1 MAKKTRADIAWNV
14 LALAAAALSGLL
26 TRKVIGVAWRGAK
39 KSDPPT
45 NPVARNTGW
54 ADALEWVAVSGVA
67 LGVARLVAQRGA
79 AAAWKA
85 KTGDYPKPLRDAA

>member
-1 MAKKTRADIAWNV
+1 MAKKSRSDLMWNV
-14 LALAAAALSGLL
+14 IALGAAALSGFA
-26 TRKVIGVAWRGAK
+26 TRKVVGVAWRGAK

-54 ADALEWVAVSGVA
+54 TDALEWVAVSGVA

-85 KTGDYPKPLRDAA
+85 KTGEYPAPLRDAA